1 MRARMIAGAVALATL
16 ILAVGASAK
25 PPGSDTASTVA
36 LQWNAKA
43 VAAVRAA
50 TTNQLR
56 PGAVSALQP
65 AAACKRGTTSAT
77 IAGKHVCLAP
87 RQTCK
92 RSLDRQYH
100 RYRFHCHT
108 GRLTRVKAN
117 PPPAPT
123 PVPSPSPLPGQRVDV
138 GGYKL
143 YIHCIGS
150 GEPTVVFEGGSG
162 TADATRPAPGTADI
176 RAAVAGGARVCA
188 YDRAGLGASN
198 PRPAGTTATGKRYAD
213 ELHALLMGANI
224 SPPYVLVG
232 ASFGGYMAMSY
243 TLHYPAETAGLVFI
257 DSDPPCNCNVTE
269 VEPAQFELAGV
280 NFGSRPVVILRATS
294 TDARDLASRAT
305 NLVRVDANS
314 SHFVAQERPQLVVE
328 ATRLVVNAV
337 RGGAPLPPCDQT
349 PLAAAGGKCE

>member
-1 MRARMIAGAVALATL
+1 MRVAEAIVAAAAAVLVTGIA
-16 ILAVGASAK
+16 ASAA
-25 PPGSDTASTVA
+25 PMSS
-36 LQWNAKA
+36 
-43 VAAVRAA
+43 
-50 TTNQLR
+50 
-56 PGAVSALQP
+56 LQP
-65 AAACKRGTTSAT
+65 AAACKGGTTSAT

-87 RQTCK
+87 GQGCRK
-92 RSLDRQYH
+92 SFDKQYH

-117 PPPAPT
+117 PPNPPPAPT
-123 PVPSPSPLPGQRVDV
+123 PTPSPLPGQRVDV

-143 YIHCIGS
+143 YVHCIGS
-150 GEPTVVFEGGSG
+150 AGPTVVFEGGSG

-188 YDRAGLGASN
+188 YDRAGLGASD
-198 PRPAGTTATGKRYAD
+198 PRPVGTPATGKRYAD

-232 ASFGGYMAMSY
+232 ASFGGYVVMSY
-243 TLHYPAETAGLVFI
+243 TLYYPAEVAGLVFI
-257 DSDPPCNCNVTE
+257 DSDPPCTCNVTV

-280 NFGSRPVVILRATS
+280 NFGARPVVILRATL

-305 NLVRVDANS
+305 NLIRVDANS

-328 ATRLVVNAV
+328 ATRLVVNAA
-337 RGGAPLPPCDQT
+337 RGGAALPPCDQT